1 MTEIG
6 AYYQSQEYI
15 SHHDEAKDIMSR
27 IYTSVRNYTIGQKIK
42 LITSLHTGTGSLLD
56 IGCGTGNFLQAVK
69 EAGWGTTG
77 TEPDEGARKIAG
89 KRVGENVF
97 ESINASEL
105 TTQKYDI
112 ITMWHVLEHVHPLN
126 ETVDW
131 LAEHL
136 NPGGKII
143 IAVPNPQSPD
153 AARYS
158 RFWAA
163 YDVPRHLYHFT
174 KDSMA
179 LLMKK
184 HNLKVDKIHPMW
196 FDSFYVSMLSTKYKA
211 KKVDLFDSI
220 KTGLMSNIKGNSSAS
235 EGLNT
240 SSLIYV
246 ISKI

>member
-1 MTEIG
+1 MDEIG

-15 SHHDEAKDIMSR
+15 SHHDDAKDLMSR
-27 IYTSVRNYTIGQKIK
+27 IYTAVRNYTIGQKIK
-42 LITSLHTGTGSLLD
+42 LITNLHAGKGSLLD

-69 EAGWGTTG
+69 EAGWTTTG
-77 TEPDEGARKIAG
+77 TEPDAGARAVAE

-97 ESINASEL
+97 ESINAPALSH
-105 TTQKYDI
+105 QQYDI
-112 ITMWHVLEHVHPLN
+112 ISMWHVLEHVHMLN
-126 ETVDW
+126 ETVEW
-131 LAEHL
+131 LSNHL
-136 NPGGKII
+136 TATGKVI

-153 AARYS
+153 ALKYS
-158 RFWAA
+158 RYWAA

-184 HNLKVDKIHPMW
+184 HDLKVDKIHPMW

-211 KKVDLFDSI
+211 KKVNLFDSI
-220 KTGLMSNIKGNSSAS
+220 KTGLISNIKGNSSSS